1 MGVYLLV
8 KINTLAKLI
17 LIGLVFSFSLT
28 MSRQSLSGKVRRAP
42 RLTIIE
48 LLHEKLDV
56 EKFFPFTEKKFLIL
70 FGYINHSAS

>member
-1 MGVYLLV
+1 
-8 KINTLAKLI
+8 
-17 LIGLVFSFSLT
+17 